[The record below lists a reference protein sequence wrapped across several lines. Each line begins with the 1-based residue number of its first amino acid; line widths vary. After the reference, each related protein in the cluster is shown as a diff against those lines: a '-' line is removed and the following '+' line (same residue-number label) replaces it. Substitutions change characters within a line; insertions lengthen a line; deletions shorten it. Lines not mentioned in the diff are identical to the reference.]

1 MTAGWAVLG
10 QNPARLGMA
19 HTQATVDAMPLHDLC
34 LISLGCSPFSPAN
47 RSPVEGAVDDHMR
60 ELAGTMRAAVR
71 GEPAVANAIADG
83 VPSPIRTAVRSAVD
97 LTAYTWGM
105 CGEGYDTWECEHL
118 EPVLALPRGEGAAGG
133 YRNASEAFIRQ
144 GIRMR
149 RAPCLQPVRLAPSI
163 RATESRTRRTV
174 RPPVRDLNARPDAA
188 CRGDP
193 TALTRRV
200 VDEAVEPRARTYIYY
215 YAHKNHNQI
224 IGVLA
229 QRDPVSIRL
238 RVSNRVEAIPPP
250 PESGG
255 ALGGPGIRQNM
266 RGGGRTPPGVGPD
279 TPVCAQRVLKTRPRR
294 ALFC

>member
-105 CGEGYDTWECEHL
+105 CGEESPITKID
-118 EPVLALPRGEGAAGG
+118 P
-133 YRNASEAFIRQ
+133 NA
-144 GIRMR
+144 
-149 RAPCLQPVRLAPSI
+149 
-163 RATESRTRRTV
+163 RTV
-174 RPPVRDLNARPDAA
+174 RNSKLILQRMLLNAIVNQCLVKGIHTLFGKSWATSSKMHNVVRSQSISFRTSVRSRPLVAKTD
-188 CRGDP
+188 
-193 TALTRRV
+193 
-200 VDEAVEPRARTYIYY
+200 
-215 YAHKNHNQI
+215 
-224 IGVLA
+224 
-229 QRDPVSIRL
+229 
-238 RVSNRVEAIPPP
+238 
-250 PESGG
+250 
-255 ALGGPGIRQNM
+255 
-266 RGGGRTPPGVGPD
+266 
-279 TPVCAQRVLKTRPRR
+279 RVLEAGRPATIQQCR
-294 ALFC
+294 LSHK

>member
-200 VDEAVEPRARTYIYY
+200 VDEAVEPRARTYIY
-215 YAHKNHNQI
+215 I
-224 IGVLA
+224 VLFF
-229 QRDPVSIRL
+229 DPRHYGHTSGNAPPWPHAGSSGAVDTVQS
-238 RVSNRVEAIPPP
+238 VPPCHGTTAPPP
-250 PESGG
+250 RP
-255 ALGGPGIRQNM
+255 AP
-266 RGGGRTPPGVGPD
+266 
-279 TPVCAQRVLKTRPRR
+279 CAHDEPTRPNR
-294 ALFC
+294 AKVFERQLAPPAALRQKLLG